1 MVCGQHNRESKIG
14 ISMHKSHLTKQT
26 ILLWGSLYTTQFVGF
41 AFFSV
46 AIVAI
51 WRKAGMPLEQ
61 LGLLSMLSL
70 VWVVKFL
77 WAPWVDKYVLK
88 NGGNYKKF
96 ITIVQTLLVV
106 AIVGVSFLDVI
117 EDKAII
123 IISLIAVG
131 LLSAT
136 QDIATEGLAYKI
148 LAKNER
154 GFGGT
159 LKTIGGILGYI
170 IGAGV
175 ALSMYEKIGW
185 SATILMLASLTAI
198 TLIQMFIYQEHT
210 SKVEVQNESISWKIF
225 YRFWNTKDKKLWLI
239 FLILFPI
246 GMSMAS
252 GLMIPLLV
260 DIGWSLEQIG
270 YIKGFVGSIIGI
282 LSAIVSGWLLKKY
295 SRISVLIGICLFEG
309 ISLLS
314 LLLVYYGNDNI
325 FIDVF
330 AISTVFISYGASMP
344 IISTLIMD
352 HIEKLPTTEYA
363 LQYAIYMLFSVVAS
377 GSGVSLSGIFGY
389 GTMIVA
395 SSLFSLSA
403 MMYAMLFLRKVN
415 YERD

>member
-1 MVCGQHNRESKIG
+1 
-14 ISMHKSHLTKQT
+14 MHKSHLTKQT
-26 ILLWGSLYTTQFVGF
+26 ILLLGSLYTTQFVGF

-46 AIVAI
+46 AIIAI
-51 WRKAGMPLEQ
+51 WRKSGMPLEQ
-61 LGLLSMLSL
+61 LGFLSMLSL

-77 WAPWVDKYVLK
+77 WAPWVDRYVLK
-88 NGGNYKKF
+88 NGGDYKKF

-148 LAKNER
+148 LTKNER

-185 SATILMLASLTAI
+185 SATILMLASLTVI
-198 TLIQMFIYQEHT
+198 TLIQMFFYKEHA
-210 SKVEVQNESISWKIF
+210 SKVEIHSASISWKIF
-225 YRFWNTKDKKLWLI
+225 YKFWNTKDKKLWLI
-239 FLILFPI
+239 FLILFPV

-252 GLMIPLLV
+252 GLLVPLLV
-260 DIGWSLEQIG
+260 DVGWNLEKIGF
-270 YIKGFVGSIIGI
+270 IKGFVGSILGI
-282 LSAIVSGWLLKKY
+282 ISAIISGWLLKHY
-295 SRISVLIGICLFEG
+295 SRMQVLIGICFFEG
-309 ISLLS
+309 FGLLS
-314 LLLVYYGNDNI
+314 LLFLYYGNDYII
-325 FIDVF
+325 FNAL
-330 AISTVFISYGASMP
+330 AISSVFISYGASMP
-344 IISTLIMD
+344 IVSALIMD
-352 HIEKLPTTEYA
+352 YIEKSPTTEYA
-363 LQYAIYMLFSVVAS
+363 LQFAIYMLMGVIAS

-389 GTMIVA
+389 DTMIVA
-395 SSLFSLSA
+395 SSIFSFIT
-403 MMYAMLFLRKVN
+403 MGYVYLFLRKVGD
-415 YERD
+415 ERD